1 MKPYITNKVKR
12 GKSENTLILLYANF
26 LCVGYNF
33 LIFKKGDGGGGLEW
47 KIASVFVLLPWYS
60 DFQYQV
66 CNVGGNGGRGQPP
79 AFPHVCLRNSTRS
92 GVYPPPHQHIPNLY
106 LMYTV
111 KCKKCLTKQNK
122 KHFEIK
128 NISTFLPKFRNH
140 SSLGKVRRKLGKV
153 GFVRSE
159 DNN

>member
-1 MKPYITNKVKR
+1 MLEEMEAGGSHPLSHMYVYEILQGQGYI
-12 GKSENTLILLYANF
+12 
-26 LCVGYNF
+26 
-33 LIFKKGDGGGGLEW
+33 
-47 KIASVFVLLPWYS
+47 
-60 DFQYQV
+60 
-66 CNVGGNGGRGQPP
+66 
-79 AFPHVCLRNSTRS
+79 
-92 GVYPPPHQHIPNLY
+92 PPPHQHIPNLY

-153 GFVRSE
+153 GFVR
-159 DNN
+159 